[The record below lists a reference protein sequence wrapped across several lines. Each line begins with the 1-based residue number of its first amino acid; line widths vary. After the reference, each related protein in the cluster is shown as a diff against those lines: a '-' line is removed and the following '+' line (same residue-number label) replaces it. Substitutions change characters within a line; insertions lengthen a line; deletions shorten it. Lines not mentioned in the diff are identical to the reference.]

1 MTKKQDYLPD
11 KISIAPMLDY
21 TDPFFRLFFRKIF
34 HKCMLYT
41 EMIPTG
47 AILHGDKSKYLF
59 NTSEEHPIT
68 LQLGGNNPKELAECA
83 YQAQEAGFTAVNI
96 NAGCPS
102 TRVQS
107 GNFGACLMKTPLLI
121 AECIHEIR
129 KKIRIPVSVKTRLS
143 FVGEDNFEKSFFL
156 TKTLQDAGC
165 NHLIFHARQVAL
177 SKSPKENR
185 SSLPLDYQTVYLLK
199 KEFPHIFIT
208 INGNIKS
215 KEEIN
220 THLEKTDGVMLGR
233 WPYGNPYTC
242 HDFDAIYFHDFHPIL
257 SRIEILDQMIPSL
270 EKAPSFLV
278 AAKSMMGLFY
288 GTPYSKG
295 YKQILMT
302 KDIKKLK
309 EFIKNFPKSEL

>member
-1 MTKKQDYLPD
+1 MIKKQDYSPD

-21 TDPFFRLFFRKIF
+21 TDPFFRTFFRKIF

-47 AILHGDKSKYLF
+47 AILYGDQNKYLS
-59 NTSEEHPIT
+59 NTPEEQPIT

-83 YQAQEAGFTAVNI
+83 YRAQESGFKAINL

-102 TRVQS
+102 SRVQS

-121 AECIHEIR
+121 ADCIYEIR
-129 KKIRIPVSVKTRLS
+129 KKIHIPVSVKTRLS
-143 FVGEDNFEKSFFL
+143 FIGEDNFEKSSFL
-156 TKTLQDAGC
+156 TQTLESAGC
-165 NHLIFHARQVAL
+165 QHIIFHARQVAL

-185 SSLPLDYQTVYLLK
+185 STLPLDYQTVYLLK
-199 KEFPHIFIT
+199 KKYPHIFIS

-220 THLEKTDGVMLGR
+220 THLEKTDGVMIGR
-233 WPYGNPYTC
+233 WPYGNPYAC
-242 HDFDAIYFHDFHPIL
+242 YDFDATYFCDFHAIL
-257 SRIEILDQMIPSL
+257 SRIEILEQMIPFL
-270 EKAPSFLV
+270 EQAPSFLV

-295 YKQILMT
+295 YKQILMS
-302 KDIKKLK
+302 KDISQLKK
-309 EFIKNFPKSEL
+309 FIKNFPTDEL